1 MFESLKNF
9 SNKSNELVTGYETGE
24 IESDHSTGIK
34 VGFTPGY
41 TTVTISNRTTQ
52 ITCFLDEQD
61 VKRLVKMLEATL

>member
-9 SNKSNELVTGYETGE
+9 SNKDGEFVTGE
-24 IESDHSTGIK
+24 IESDYSTGIK

-41 TTVTISNRTTQ
+41 TTVTITNKTTQ

-61 VKRLVKMLEATL
+61 VKRLVKMLEASL